1 VQTRLQLAFVLALA
15 LPSTGLLLGPTAGS
29 PPSGTP
35 KEAQAPYTSGLS
47 LEPGLYRLAA
57 IEHAPFS
64 AFQINEGNAG
74 LTHSKAP
81 PLAISR
87 DSLGRIRIEYPT
99 MGNAP
104 ADRVL
109 PVPEIRDQVAGF
121 VYLLDVQ
128 KKIAYRSTLAKAGIV
143 EPAFD
148 RNLCVEAT
156 GGKALGCLPTG
167 KRFLKPRCKSEKLG
181 LQTIEGVQ
189 CQGMRATVSWPVG
202 SQICNSHPVVKVTE
216 RWSSASLRLAVFE
229 KQSEVGG
236 WETVQRLMN
245 ISRTEPDPNLFKVPP
260 DYKIVDSNG
269 PVIINYTYADK
280 LSNVAPPVMM
290 TEPNSC

>member
-1 VQTRLQLAFVLALA
+1 VQTRSQLAFVLALA
-15 LPSTGLLLGPTAGS
+15 LPSAGLLLGPTASS
-29 PPSGTP
+29 PSSGTP
-35 KEAQAPYTSGLS
+35 QEAQAPYTSGLS

-64 AFQINEGNAG
+64 AFQINEGSAG

-87 DSLGRIRIEYPT
+87 DSLGRTRIEYPT

-128 KKIAYRSTLAKAGIV
+128 KKIAYRSTLAKAVFV
-143 EPAFD
+143 EPVFD
-148 RNLCVEAT
+148 RNLCAEAT
-156 GGKALGCLPTG
+156 EGMVLGCLPTG

-202 SQICNSHPVVKVTE
+202 SQICNSHPVVHVTE
-216 RWSSASLRLAVFE
+216 RWVSASLRLAIFE
-229 KQSEVGG
+229 KQSEEGG
-236 WETVQRLMN
+236 WETVQRLMS

-260 DYKIVDSNG
+260 DYKIVDSAG
-269 PVIINYTYADK
+269 PVIINYTYPA
-280 LSNVAPPVMM
+280 
-290 TEPNSC
+290 SCLMSRRP